1 MKKVTAE
8 VALSVFEEKQNKCA
22 SPIRVAQIIGKMWAG
37 GVEAVVFN
45 YYRAI
50 DKKQVQFDF
59 YYDEDSTV
67 QPSQELID
75 MGARFIKL
83 PPYQKIWKYI
93 PCLYQ
98 HLRKNKY
105 KIVHSHLNT
114 LSVFP
119 LLMAAMVGVPVR
131 IAHNHSVPSG
141 NEWKRNAL
149 KNFLKMF
156 SKVFSTD
163 YFACSEK
170 AGRWLFGNKS
180 YDSGKVI
187 VVPNAIENK
196 RFLRDEVIREK
207 KRKQM
212 NIDNSFV
219 VGHVGRFTYAKNHLF
234 LLEIF
239 KEILNMKPN
248 AKLLLVGDGE
258 LRDEIKSKI
267 SQLGIWDQ
275 VILAG
280 KTTSPEEFYHV
291 IDVIILPSIFEG
303 LSVTTIEAQFSG
315 VPIVISEAVP
325 KETNISNGFK
335 YMKLSDSAE
344 LWANAAIELSNIS
357 VELLPE
363 SQRFDI
369 KYAAPKLT
377 NWYLSK

>member
-1 MKKVTAE
+1 
-8 VALSVFEEKQNKCA
+8 
-22 SPIRVAQIIGKMWAG
+22 
-37 GVEAVVFN
+37 
-45 YYRAI
+45 
-50 DKKQVQFDF
+50 
-59 YYDEDSTV
+59 
-67 QPSQELID
+67 
-75 MGARFIKL
+75 
-83 PPYQKIWKYI
+83 
-93 PCLYQ
+93 
-98 HLRKNKY
+98 
-105 KIVHSHLNT
+105 
-114 LSVFP
+114 
-119 LLMAAMVGVPVR
+119 
-131 IAHNHSVPSG
+131 
-141 NEWKRNAL
+141 
-149 KNFLKMF
+149 
-156 SKVFSTD
+156 
-163 YFACSEK
+163 
-170 AGRWLFGNKS
+170 
-180 YDSGKVI
+180 
-187 VVPNAIENK
+187 
-196 RFLRDEVIREK
+196 
-207 KRKQM
+207 M